1 MPSEGRAELAHPEAA
16 GWLLGTL
23 DPAETDVFRR
33 HLPGCAHGQA
43 AMTELAP
50 VRRALRGLSPPVDP
64 PSGLEARR
72 RRCSRRGIRRVGRS
86 AAARAPGPGLSFGLI
101 HSRSLPFAG
110 DRDPPVDADHG
121 RWRTVVRSTPKHVKA
136 QAFCEFKFHLH
147 RR

>member
-64 PSGLEARR
+64 PSGLEARAVAAVLDAASGGWAGR
-72 RRCSRRGIRRVGRS
+72 RRPGTG
-86 AAARAPGPGLSFGLI
+86 AWAQFRA
-101 HSRSLPFAG
+101 HSLPFTA
-110 DRDPPVDADHG
+110 
-121 RWRTVVRSTPKHVKA
+121 VR
-136 QAFCEFKFHLH
+136 
-147 RR
+147 RRPRPACRC

>member
-33 HLPGCAHGQA
+33 HLPGCAHCQA

-64 PSGLEARR
+64 PPGLEARAVAAVLDAASGGWAGR
-72 RRCSRRGIRRVGRS
+72 RRPGRRALGSVSGSFTPVHCRS
-86 AAARAPGPGLSFGLI
+86 PATATRLSMLI
-101 HSRSLPFAG
+101 TDAG
-110 DRDPPVDADHG
+110 G
-121 RWRTVVRSTPKHVKA
+121 RWRAVFESV
-136 QAFCEFKFHLH
+136 
-147 RR
+147 